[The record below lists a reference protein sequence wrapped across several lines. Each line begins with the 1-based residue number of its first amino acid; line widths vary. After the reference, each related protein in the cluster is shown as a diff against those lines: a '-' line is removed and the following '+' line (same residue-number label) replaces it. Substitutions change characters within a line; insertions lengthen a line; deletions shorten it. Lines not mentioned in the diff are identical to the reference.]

1 MREID
6 ELPSRRAT
14 PAAKELRMAEQLI
27 DALAADWK
35 PERYHDTYVEELRAR
50 IEAKADGADT
60 DTQDDEP
67 EPSADIVDLTEA
79 LERSLEQGRGRKR
92 RRSA

>member
-1 MREID
+1 
-6 ELPSRRAT
+6 
-14 PAAKELRMAEQLI
+14 MAEQLI

-35 PERYHDTYVEELRAR
+35 PEHYHDTYVEELRAR
-50 IEAKADGADT
+50 IEAKADGAET
-60 DTQDDEP
+60 DARDDEP

-79 LERSLEQGRGRKR
+79 LQRSLEQGRGRKR